1 MNVLIT
7 GFDPFGGESVNPSWL
22 AAERLDGSRIGR
34 YTLVAGRLPTEF
46 GRALETLHALVERHD
61 PCLVI
66 AVGQAGGRDRISLER
81 VAINIDDARIPDN
94 AGRQP
99 IDAPIDPG
107 GEAAYFSGLPIK
119 AMLRALQ
126 QAGVPAE
133 VSNSAGTFVCNHVF
147 YGLMAL
153 CGSRPGLRGGF
164 IHIPYLPG
172 QAVVHPGK
180 ASMALD
186 DIVRALTLCVQVALD
201 TGQDLKIAA
210 GTEC

>member
-1 MNVLIT
+1 MNILIT

-22 AAERLDGSRIGR
+22 AAERLDGSRIDGH
-34 YTLVAGRLPTEF
+34 TLVAGRLPTEF
-46 GRALETLHALVERHD
+46 GRALETLRALVERHN

-99 IDAPIDPG
+99 IDAPIDPD

-119 AMLRALQ
+119 AMLHALQ
-126 QAGVPAE
+126 QAGIPAE

-147 YGLMAL
+147 YGLMTL
-153 CGSRPGLRGGF
+153 CRSRPGLRGGF

-172 QAVVHPGK
+172 HAVAHPGK

-186 DIVRALTLCVQVALD
+186 DILRALTLCVQAALD